1 MRKTFST
8 TSIDRCISIGYRPA
22 SPNGKIVGWQHRV
35 TGSSILA
42 RWLPPA
48 FAKGI
53 DGDAVDSAVDIPYAI
68 PNLRIRRTRDEP
80 PAVPTGFWRGVGP
93 NNNVFAIES
102 FIDELALKVNKDPV
116 AFRREMLQGTPRL
129 LAVLDLAA
137 EKSGWGQP
145 LPKRSGRGVAV
156 QTSFASYIAT
166 VAEVEVEEV
175 GRSAR
180 EAHRLRGRHRH
191 RRSIRIPSLR
201 SSRVVSSS
209 V

>member
-1 MRKTFST
+1 
-8 TSIDRCISIGYRPA
+8 
-22 SPNGKIVGWQHRV
+22 
-35 TGSSILA
+35 
-42 RWLPPA
+42 
-48 FAKGI
+48 
-53 DGDAVDSAVDIPYAI
+53 
-68 PNLRIRRTRDEP
+68 
-80 PAVPTGFWRGVGP
+80 VGP

-166 VAEVEVEEV
+166 VAEVEVEESGEV
-175 GRSAR
+175 RVKRIVCAVDTGTAINPDTVVAQLEGGLIFGLTAALYGEITIANGRVEQHNFNDYRMARIDEVPAIEVHLVPSDESPGGIGETGTTAAPPAISNAIFAATGVRLRRLPIDRALLASRGRS
-180 EAHRLRGRHRH
+180 
-191 RRSIRIPSLR
+191 
-201 SSRVVSSS
+201 
-209 V
+209 